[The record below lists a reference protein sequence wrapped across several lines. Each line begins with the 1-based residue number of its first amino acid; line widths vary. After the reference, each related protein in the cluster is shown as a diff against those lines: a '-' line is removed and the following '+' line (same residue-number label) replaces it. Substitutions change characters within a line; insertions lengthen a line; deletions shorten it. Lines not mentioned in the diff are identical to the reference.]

1 MASNLDWDW
10 SFPAGGVC
18 VLDVQ
23 GGDVVAKVVCDLG
36 FGTYK
41 TLKAVLS
48 GFTVNDN
55 EDHVKIATQFIQEW
69 SLARQEQGLLV
80 ARTSREI
87 GCNDWLVH
95 LYQKD
100 NLATIGQALE
110 EQGLAAVTVIH

>member
-1 MASNLDWDW
+1 M
-10 SFPAGGVC
+10 
-18 VLDVQ
+18 DVQ
-23 GGDVVAKVVCDLG
+23 SGDVVAKVVCDLG

-55 EDHVKIATQFIQEW
+55 EDHKKIATQFIQEW
-69 SLARQEQGLLV
+69 AAARQDQGLLI

-87 GCNDWLVH
+87 GCNNWLVH

-100 NLATIGQALE
+100 DLSSVGEALE
-110 EQGLAAVTVIH
+110 EQGLASLTRIH